1 MDENTMDPAHPLRSW
16 IREPIPQREP
26 APADE
31 LERLAL
37 AADAL
42 AAELRAIAQRLAGP
56 G

>member
-1 MDENTMDPAHPLRSW
+1 MDENTRDPAHPLRSW
-16 IREPIPQREP
+16 IPEPIPKRDP
-26 APADE
+26 TPTVE

-42 AAELRAIAQRLAGP
+42 AAALRAIAQRLAGP

>member
-1 MDENTMDPAHPLRSW
+1 MDNDRPDPAHPLRSW
-16 IREPIPQREP
+16 IRDPIPQRDP
-26 APADE
+26 MPADE